1 MSARIH
7 PLALVDPDARLGE
20 DVVVGPF
27 ASIGAGVEI
36 GDGCEIGA
44 HAAIHGPTKIGR
56 QNRIYAHAC
65 LGFDPQ
71 DLKFSGEVVRLEVGD
86 RNVIRE
92 FVTFHRGTGKG
103 GGLTRVGDDNLFMV
117 YSHVAHDCQVGS
129 RTIFANCAT
138 LAGHVE
144 VGDDAIVGAFSAVQ
158 QFGRI
163 GRHAYIGG
171 YTRLLVDA
179 LPFVKTV
186 GLRPAVYGVN
196 RIGLRRKGLSDERIK
211 ILQRAFRILLRSK
224 LNMTQALERLEEE
237 MGGEEDV
244 RYLVSFI
251 RSARRGVVRSLPTER
266 QEESGGVD

>member
-1 MSARIH
+1 MSAH
-7 PLALVDPDARLGE
+7 LHATAVVDPGARLG
-20 DVVVGPF
+20 DGVVIGPF
-27 ASIGAGVEI
+27 VSVGADVEI
-36 GDGCEIGA
+36 GDGTEVGA
-44 HAAIHGPTKIGR
+44 HAAIHGPTRIGR
-56 QNRIYAHAC
+56 ENRIYAHAC

-71 DLKFSGEVVRLEVGD
+71 DLKFGGEIVRLEVGD

-103 GGLTRVGDDNLFMV
+103 GGVTRVGDENLFMT

-158 QFGRI
+158 QFGRV

-196 RIGLRRKGLSDERIK
+196 RIGLRRKGFSDERVRT
-211 ILQRAFRILLRSK
+211 LQRAFRVFLRSG
-224 LNMTQALERLEEE
+224 LNTTMALARLEEE
-237 MGGEEDV
+237 LGGEPDV
-244 RYLVSFI
+244 RYLIDFV
-251 RSARRGVVRSLPTER
+251 RSARRGVVRALPSGR
-266 QEESGGVD
+266 EEEAGGAE